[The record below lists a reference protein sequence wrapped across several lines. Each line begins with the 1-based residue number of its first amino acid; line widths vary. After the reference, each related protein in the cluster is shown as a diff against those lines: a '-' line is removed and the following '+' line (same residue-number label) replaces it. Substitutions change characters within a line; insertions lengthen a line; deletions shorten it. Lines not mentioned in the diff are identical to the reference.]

1 MPRREEQE
9 YNVKSI
15 ANEQEVWSAGMPRD
29 EAKSLLAFA
38 ARSGETLSDVI
49 ALVGL
54 NPREMRELL
63 TFVEQNPQTAS
74 GVERALHFRVR
85 VADELESL
93 ANAQGHNSSNA
104 S

>member
-15 ANEQEVWSAGMPRD
+15 AIEQEVWSTGMPRD
-29 EAKSLLAFA
+29 EAKALLAFA

-63 TFVEQNPQTAS
+63 TFVEQNPHTAS

-93 ANAQGHNSSNA
+93 TRTRMR
-104 S
+104 